1 MKTKKAF
8 VHKNMNNRGFSL
20 LELIV
25 VIAVMAILVGVVV
38 ASSSMLDSS
47 YVKEVERGIEDY
59 VNMGK
64 SKSMSVSARE
74 WYVELTVYEGEYV
87 TRLLRTEEREAGE
100 ATELRTVTVDEES
113 YNDRVTVTFDDG
125 VSVRAIN
132 ASYPL
137 CIYFDNAAGRV
148 SRITVGGAEAD
159 MSSGIGTLQLSS
171 GSYDI
176 VLKLFYNTGKCERE

>member
-8 VHKNMNNRGFSL
+8 VHLNMNNRGFSL

-59 VNMGK
+59 VNMAK

-74 WYVELTVYEGEYV
+74 WYVELTVYKGEYV
-87 TRLLRTEEREAGE
+87 TRLCRTEETEAGE
-100 ATELRTVTVDEES
+100 ETKLRTVTVDEES
-113 YNDRVTVTFDDG
+113 YNNRATVTFDDG
-125 VSVRAIN
+125 VSARAIS
-132 ASYPL
+132 ASAPL
-137 CIYFDNAAGRV
+137 CIYFDNATGRV
-148 SRITVGGAEAD
+148 SRITVGGVEAD
-159 MSSGIGTLQLSS
+159 MSSGIGTIAIGS

-176 VLKLFYNTGKCERE
+176 VLRLFYNTGKCERE